1 MEIKLDRLKDA
12 ALYAVCVTLGVLLL
26 TAGAWWYVPGKIVF
40 CTAVIC
46 DATMT
51 MVIYAVLYMIERVL
65 IKAAEIKRAARR
77 GYVPRDAVCE
87 IARMCE
93 R

>member
-12 ALYAVCVTLGVLLL
+12 ALYALCLTLGVLLL

-46 DATMT
+46 YSVMT

-65 IKAAEIKRAARR
+65 IKARFIKRAARCR
-77 GYVPRDAVCE
+77 YLTRSAVCD
-87 IARMCE
+87 IASRCE